1 MSENIMTGAMN
12 AGGAVVVKRTSVS
25 GDIRKAGGGSPVVQ
39 ASWGQ
44 ITGNIENQ
52 TDLAE
57 ALAAKADAADLANYA
72 TTEQLAEKAD
82 ASALD
87 DYATDAEL
95 ADVSAAVSTKLTTPS
110 GTEGQFM
117 VYRNGAWVGET
128 MATWQG
134 GDF

>member
-72 TTEQLAEKAD
+72 TETELGEVAAEVA
-82 ASALD
+82 
-87 DYATDAEL
+87 
-95 ADVSAAVSTKLTTPS
+95 TKLTTPA
-110 GTEGQFM
+110 GQEGQFM
-117 VYRNGAWVGET
+117 VYESGAWKGKTV
-128 MATWQG
+128 ASWQG
-134 GDF
+134 GDY

>member
-1 MSENIMTGAMN
+1 MSENIRRGAMS
-12 AGGAVVVKRTSVS
+12 AGGAVVVKKASVG
-25 GDIRKAGGGSPVVQ
+25 GDIQKAGGGSPVVQ

-72 TTEQLAEKAD
+72 TETELGEVAAAVATK
-82 ASALD
+82 ASANDLS
-87 DYATDAEL
+87 TL
-95 ADVSAAVSTKLTTPS
+95 AGTVATKLTTPA
-110 GTEGQFM
+110 GQEGQFM
-117 VYRNGAWVGET
+117 VYESGAWKGKTV
-128 MATWQG
+128 ATWQG